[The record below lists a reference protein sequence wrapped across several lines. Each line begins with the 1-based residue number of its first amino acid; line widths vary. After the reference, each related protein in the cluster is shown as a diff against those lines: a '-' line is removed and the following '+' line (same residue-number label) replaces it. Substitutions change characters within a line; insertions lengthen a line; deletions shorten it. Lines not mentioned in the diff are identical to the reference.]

1 MSSGE
6 FLAWARA
13 ACGAAS
19 FATLVNAA
27 DPEREMTVGQAVEY
41 LLSKG
46 LISKQRGLL
55 RRENFA
61 DVARALNELIG
72 RQDGAYPVN
81 LRSPAEV
88 RTHFAS
94 GGGPVMFTGPSAAI
108 WGIAH
113 IYVATAATAE
123 GLQILDSS
131 DLGRVSLTWS
141 EWLAQTGRPGNGAG
155 VALR

>member
-1 MSSGE
+1 MSSSE

-19 FATLVNAA
+19 FATLVNAVQ
-27 DPEREMTVGQAVEY
+27 PERAMTVGQAVEF
-41 LLSKG
+41 LLSRG

-61 DVARALNELIG
+61 DVARALNEAMG
-72 RQDGAYPVN
+72 REDGAYAVN

-88 RTHFAS
+88 QTHFAS
-94 GGGPVMFTGPSAAI
+94 GGGPIMFTGPSAAI

-113 IYVATAATAE
+113 IYVATAANAD

-131 DLGRVSLTWS
+131 NLGRTWLTWS
-141 EWLAQTGRPGNGAG
+141 EWLVQTGRPGNGAG